1 MKPHLIDGL
10 KYDLRLYVF
19 INGISPLRMYLYKD
33 GLARFAT
40 CKYQKPSDRNL
51 DNLFMHLTNYAI
63 NKESDNYMDAAGP
76 SSEAVASK
84 RSY

>member
-1 MKPHLIDGL
+1 MVQRYLSKPHLIDGY

-19 INGISPLRMYLYKD
+19 INGINPLRIYLYKD

-40 CKYQKPSDRNL
+40 EPYQKPNEKNM

-63 NKESDNYMDAAGP
+63 NKESENYVEGC
-76 SSEAVASK
+76 E
-84 RSY
+84 